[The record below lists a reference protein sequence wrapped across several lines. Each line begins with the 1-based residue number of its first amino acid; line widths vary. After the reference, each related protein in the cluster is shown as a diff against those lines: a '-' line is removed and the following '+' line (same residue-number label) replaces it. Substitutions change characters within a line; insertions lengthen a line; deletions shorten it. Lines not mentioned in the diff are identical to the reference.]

1 MLKAGMKMGMPLSS
15 SSFSLQAIFVLKI
28 IVLLQGVQRTPEQKK
43 KKPQHHTHTKK
54 NNQPTV
60 AVGQVREI
68 LVLSGQKQH

>member
-28 IVLLQGVQRTPEQKK
+28 IVLLQGVQRTPEQTNK
-43 KKPQHHTHTKK
+43 QNDTTHTQKK